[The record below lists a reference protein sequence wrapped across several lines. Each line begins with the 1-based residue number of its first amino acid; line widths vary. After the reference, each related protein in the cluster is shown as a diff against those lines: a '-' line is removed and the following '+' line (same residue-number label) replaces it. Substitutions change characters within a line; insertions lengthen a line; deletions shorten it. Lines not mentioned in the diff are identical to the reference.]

1 MADAMLQPASG
12 SVSPLPDDTRSSPD
26 HRHLDLIQAS
36 QDALAAAHVIFS
48 KRNKVSH
55 KAHKAAWE
63 HLPGGNTR
71 TVLHASPF
79 PLTFLSGRGSTI
91 LSLDGREYVD
101 FLGEYTA
108 GIYGHS
114 NPTIRAALNK
124 ALDNGWNFG
133 GNNLYEKELA
143 KLVCER
149 FSPTMELVRF
159 TNSGTEAN
167 MLAIATAV
175 AWTGKKKILA
185 FESGYHG
192 STIGFRMPPAK
203 RSVNLPH
210 EWVVGKYNDV
220 VSTANVLASLEGDS
234 LAAIIVEPML
244 GSGGAIPGTL
254 EFLSFL
260 REAAT
265 IYGAVFIFDE
275 VMTSRLGYRG
285 LGHKLGIQPDLMTLG
300 KWVGG
305 GMSFGAFGGRREIM
319 NMYDP
324 VTKVL
329 THAGTFN
336 NNVMSMAAGCA
347 GMKLLDEE
355 AMERLNNKGEK
366 LKSKVNGL
374 LCKYEL
380 QQSEEDVSNEF
391 GSHSNGTN
399 GYTNGHSKGIT
410 NGNAN
415 GHTNGTTNGHV
426 DGQTN
431 GHTNGHANDTANGH
445 TNGVTNGTVNGVT
458 NGAAKLDIS
467 STSEDFATGITNGH
481 SNGTYDVQPS
491 APRPAPMMWMSG
503 IGSILQIHFA
513 DLPSRPPTVK
523 AALQSLFYLNMIQ
536 EGMYMAE
543 RGFIALNIEITDEHI
558 DKFVAAT
565 GVFVEK
571 YKTLITAKQ

>member
-1 MADAMLQPASG
+1 MADATLQLQPASG
-12 SVSPLPDDTRSSPD
+12 SSSPPPPLLLLAAAQSD
-26 HRHLDLIQAS
+26 HHLDLDLTTAAQH
-36 QDALAAAHVIFS
+36 ALSEAHVTFS
-48 KRNKVSH
+48 KRNTLSF
-55 KAHKAAWE
+55 KAHKAACE

-79 PLTFLSGRGSTI
+79 PLTFTSGRGSTI

-133 GNNLYEKELA
+133 GNNVYEKELA

-159 TNSGTEAN
+159 ANSGTEAN

-210 EWVVGKYNDV
+210 EWVVGKYNDIA
-220 VSTANVLASLEGDS
+220 STGNLLASLEHET

-244 GSGGAIPGTL
+244 GSGGAIPGTH
-254 EFLSFL
+254 EFLTFL
-260 REAAT
+260 REAANV
-265 IYGAVFIFDE
+265 YGAVLIFDE

-285 LGHKLGIQPDLMTLG
+285 LGHELGIQPDLMTLG

-319 NMYDP
+319 GMYDP

-336 NNVMSMAAGCA
+336 NNIMSMAAGCA
-347 GMKLLDEE
+347 GMKLLDEQ
-355 AMERLNNKGEK
+355 AMERLNSTGEK
-366 LKSKVNGL
+366 LKSKINGL
-374 LCKYEL
+374 LYKYGLHEPD
-380 QQSEEDVSNEF
+380 SEVLTES
-391 GSHSNGTN
+391 GSHSNG
-399 GYTNGHSKGIT
+399 
-410 NGNAN
+410 AN
-415 GHTNGTTNGHV
+415 GHTNGDVHVSTNGHV
-426 DGQTN
+426 NGFTNSHTNAYTNGSTN
-431 GHTNGHANDTANGH
+431 GHVNGTTNGYANGLANDTVEY
-445 TNGVTNGTVNGVT
+445 VTNGTANLHTDGKT
-458 NGAAKLDIS
+458 H
-467 STSEDFATGITNGH
+467 DFATGITNGATNAH
-481 SNGTYDVQPS
+481 
-491 APRPAPMMWMSG
+491 PRAGPRSTSKMWMSG

-513 DLPSRPPTVK
+513 DLPYRPATVK
-523 AALQSLFYLNMIQ
+523 PTLQSLFYLHMVS
-536 EGMYMAE
+536 EGIYMAE
-543 RGFIALNIEITDEHI
+543 RGFIALNIEITDEHV
-558 DKFVAAT
+558 DKFVEAT
-565 GVFVEK
+565 GKFVEK
-571 YKTLITAKQ
+571 YKAIIVAEQ

>member
-1 MADAMLQPASG
+1 MADAALQPASSG
-12 SVSPLPDDTRSSPD
+12 SLSPSPTLLAKAD
-26 HRHLDLIQAS
+26 HHLDLTTATQH
-36 QDALAAAHVIFS
+36 ALSEAHVTFS
-48 KRNKVSH
+48 KRNTLSF
-55 KAHKAAWE
+55 KAHRAACE

-79 PLTFLSGRGSTI
+79 PLTFTSGRGSTI

-133 GNNLYEKELA
+133 GNNVYEKELA

-159 TNSGTEAN
+159 ANSGTEAN
-167 MLAIATAV
+167 MLAIATAI
-175 AWTGKKKILA
+175 AWTGRKKILA

-210 EWVVGKYNDV
+210 EWVVGKYNDIA
-220 VSTANVLASLEGDS
+220 STEKLLASLEDGA

-244 GSGGAIPGTL
+244 GSGGAIPGTH
-254 EFLSFL
+254 EFLTFL
-260 REAAT
+260 REAAN
-265 IYGAVFIFDE
+265 ICGAVLIFDE

-319 NMYDP
+319 GMYDP

-336 NNVMSMAAGCA
+336 NNIMSMAAGCA

-355 AMERLNNKGEK
+355 AIERLNNTGEK

-374 LCKYEL
+374 LCKYGLHEPE
-380 QQSEEDVSNEF
+380 SEVLTESGSCSNRINGHTNGDVHAST
-391 GSHSNGTN
+391 NGHINGFTN
-399 GYTNGHSKGIT
+399 GYTNGYTNGSTNGHVNGTTNSHANGLVNDTVEYVANGTASVHTDNKAHDFATGVTNGIT
-410 NGNAN
+410 NGSRQLHPCA
-415 GHTNGTTNGHV
+415 
-426 DGQTN
+426 
-431 GHTNGHANDTANGH
+431 
-445 TNGVTNGTVNGVT
+445 
-458 NGAAKLDIS
+458 IPR
-467 STSEDFATGITNGH
+467 ST
-481 SNGTYDVQPS
+481 
-491 APRPAPMMWMSG
+491 PASKMWMSG

-513 DLPSRPPTVK
+513 DLPSRPAIVK
-523 AALQSLFYLNMIQ
+523 PALHSLFYLHMVS
-536 EGMYMAE
+536 EGIYMAE
-543 RGFIALNIEITDEHI
+543 RGFIALNIEITGEHV
-558 DKFVAAT
+558 DKFVEAT
-565 GVFVEK
+565 GKFVEK
-571 YKTLITAKQ
+571 YKAIIVTEQ